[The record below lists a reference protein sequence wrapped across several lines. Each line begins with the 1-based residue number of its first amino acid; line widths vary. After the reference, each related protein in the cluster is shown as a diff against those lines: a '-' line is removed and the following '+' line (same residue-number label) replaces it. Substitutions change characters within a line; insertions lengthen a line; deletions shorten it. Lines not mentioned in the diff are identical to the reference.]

1 MAAVLLIG
9 TPDADSAL
17 LATALRIEGFEVT
30 QAATADDARALVQGS
45 EIDVAVVDLMLKGT
59 GGLDLARE
67 IRVASPPTRVL
78 LTSSYVLSERQ
89 IERAGCGAS
98 GFIPKPY
105 DVHEVVAFVKAK
117 AFGPPSTR
125 TVAEAPLSRRV
136 PTTGDGATGDD
147 AATGRKATG

>member
-1 MAAVLLIG
+1 MPLVLLVG

-17 LATALRIEGFEVT
+17 LASALRVEGFEVRL
-30 QAATADDARALVQGS
+30 AVTADDARTEVAALPF
-45 EIDVAVVDLMLKGT
+45 DVVIVDLMLKGA

-67 IRVASPPTRVL
+67 IRLARAPTRVL

-89 IERAGCGAS
+89 LERAECGAS

-105 DVHEVVAFVKAK
+105 DIGEVVAFVKAK

-125 TVAEAPLSRRV
+125 SVSAAPLSQRIA
-136 PTTGDGATGDD
+136 TTTP
-147 AATGRKATG
+147 AAGRGRKATG